1 MSSWEIYSEHLKRV
15 SRSFAFCIERLQPP
29 FRSWV
34 GLSYILCRLVD
45 TVEDSLWGSRVE
57 QQNSFQLFDKFIKG
71 TFDEA
76 EVKQWAAAFPLSIP
90 ESEKKLL
97 EDASIFF
104 SDLRL
109 LPDNVRH
116 VIKRTVLDMG
126 RGMAH
131 FSKDGNSGIEVKN
144 LVEANQYCF
153 FVAGIIGEMLT
164 ELFAASE
171 NSYRNGPEKI
181 SNAYRFGLFLQ
192 KINLLKDQMRDL
204 PEGRK
209 LVPNREEMRQSLV
222 ADGNGAINYILE
234 IPETRKDY
242 RIFCAWSLFLGLASL
257 PYIDQSWKEQKN
269 IKIPRTRTL
278 LILGK
283 VELIIGNNEKLK
295 KMYNEMML
303 NNFETLEFSSRTEIP
318 NRDDIWLYKFYDG
331 CLTPQQMF
339 QLNLVD

>member
-1 MSSWEIYSEHLKRV
+1 MIDWKIYSKHLKLV
-15 SRSFAFCIERLQPP
+15 SRSFAFCIEKLHPP
-29 FRSWV
+29 FRDWV

-45 TVEDSLWGSRVE
+45 TVEDSLWASRAE
-57 QQNSFQLFDKFIKG
+57 QQNSFELFDKFIKG
-71 TFDEA
+71 TSDEF
-76 EVKQWAAAFPLSIP
+76 EVNRWASTFPPSVP
-90 ESEKKLL
+90 DNEKKLL
-97 EDASIFF
+97 EDANIFF
-104 SDLRL
+104 SDLNQ
-109 LPDNVRH
+109 LPENVRN

-131 FSKDGNSGIEVKN
+131 FSKDASVGIEVKS

-171 NSYRNGPEKI
+171 LTYQISNDKI
-181 SNAYRFGLFLQ
+181 SNSHHFGLFLQ

-204 PEGRK
+204 PEGRR

-222 ADGNGAINYILE
+222 GDGSGAINYILE
-234 IPETRKDY
+234 IPEARKDY

-257 PYIDQSWKEQKN
+257 PYIDQSWREQKN

-283 VELIIGNNEKLK
+283 VELIVGDNHKLK
-295 KMYNEMML
+295 KMFNEMML
-303 NNFETLEFSSRTEIP
+303 NNFRTLEFSLPAKNTK
-318 NRDDIWLYKFYDG
+318 RDDIWLYQFYKG
-331 CLTPQQMF
+331 RLTPEQIS
-339 QLNLVD
+339 QLNLVQ